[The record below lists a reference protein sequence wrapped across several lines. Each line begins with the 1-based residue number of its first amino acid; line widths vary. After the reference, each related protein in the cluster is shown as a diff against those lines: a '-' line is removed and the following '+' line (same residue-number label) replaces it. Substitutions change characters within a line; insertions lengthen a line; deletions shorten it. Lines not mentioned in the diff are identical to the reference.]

1 MNRRSQQP
9 AGRGAFAALFLAIAA
24 APPVQAQAP
33 AKPLASV
40 APRGAQVQQAQA
52 DVTRAKPAAAPK
64 RDVFAPHSWLPP
76 PPPPPKPVPPV
87 EIQGPPAPPPPPP
100 LTFAYLG
107 QLDVQG
113 EPTVYFLAHGERV
126 LLVKIGDTIDG
137 VYRLLAQ
144 EGSQLALVYL
154 PLNAK
159 QLLPLNRPQS

>member
-1 MNRRSQQP
+1 MKRSGLHV
-9 AGRGAFAALFLAIAA
+9 ASRGAFAALFFACVTAL
-24 APPVQAQAP
+24 PVQAQAP

-40 APRGAQVQQAQA
+40 APRDARVEQAQA
-52 DVTRAKPAAAPK
+52 DVARKPAVAPR

-76 PPPPPKPVPPV
+76 PAPPPKPVPPV

-113 EPTVYFLAHGERV
+113 EPTVYYLAQGERV

-144 EGSQLALVYL
+144 EGAQLALVYL